1 MITDFFGNRAVVET
15 LETMISGHR
24 IPQTI
29 LLSGPEGVGKAT
41 LVRRFA
47 AALLP
52 NPEQISKDDLASE
65 DNLELLADREKL
77 PSEKRA
83 EDPLL
88 FNSHPDFVTF
98 PPDGPL
104 RQISIQQMRLLKER
118 AQFGPL
124 KGNHRVFLIDH
135 IDRANEQAANS
146 LLKTLEEPPPYLIL
160 LMTAENAYDLLPTI
174 RSRSVQLSVAP
185 LGDQDMYDLIKARGL
200 DRPERR
206 QALAAGSPG
215 LAITMDLEVYD
226 KRRNAMLA
234 LLRAAA
240 SAGGFDVWA
249 KFSESINAS
258 KSEKL
263 DHYLKVLYM
272 LLEDL
277 LVLHEGGSRLRNI
290 DLERELR
297 ALANVISFEWIRK
310 AVGRTDELVDLSRR
324 SIQKGIALDALT
336 LSLRQA

>member
-1 MITDFFGNRAVVET
+1 
-15 LETMISGHR
+15 
-24 IPQTI
+24 
-29 LLSGPEGVGKAT
+29 
-41 LVRRFA
+41 
-47 AALLP
+47 
-52 NPEQISKDDLASE
+52 
-65 DNLELLADREKL
+65 
-77 PSEKRA
+77 
-83 EDPLL
+83 
-88 FNSHPDFVTF
+88 
-98 PPDGPL
+98 
-104 RQISIQQMRLLKER
+104 
-118 AQFGPL
+118 
-124 KGNHRVFLIDH
+124 
-135 IDRANEQAANS
+135 
-146 LLKTLEEPPPYLIL
+146 
-160 LMTAENAYDLLPTI
+160 MTAENAYDLLPTI

-185 LGDQDMYDLIKARGL
+185 LGDQDMYDLIKARSL

-215 LAITMDLEVYD
+215 LAITIDLEVYD

-249 KFSESINAS
+249 KFSESNNAS